1 MKRLLFAATMLATLF
16 VSCMKSEIEV
26 VTVIPSS
33 EDFTASFEN
42 ATRTE
47 LDGTAV
53 VWNENDLLT
62 IFTKTS
68 HNRKYE
74 IKSLSTDC
82 RTATFSYVG
91 FTGTDGTKITTN
103 YALYPYD
110 AEATLANGVITTK
123 WASEQTYDAETGNLS
138 YALMTAAS
146 ETTNFTFANAG
157 ALLRFKLS
165 KIVPDEFT
173 LRGIKLTSAT
183 QNIAGEITIDLNGN
197 KRAVV
202 TDNGVDSI
210 TLEAID
216 TEITLDVQ
224 EFYVAMPAMSFN
236 KGDLS
241 VTFMFDEGNK
251 EFALPAFELAQG
263 SIKNIDYTIKDA
275 EEFTG
280 STPNDG
286 PANNEI
292 WYTNG
297 STTEATTPNKTDVFG
312 ANILSNTYDAEKECW
327 VIKFDGD
334 VTTIGLDAF
343 RNCSSL
349 TSVTIPDSLTT
360 IGYQAFSHCSSLTS
374 VTIGNS
380 VTTIRDYAFY
390 DCSSLT
396 SITIPDSVTTIGY
409 GAFYDCSSL
418 TSVTIPDSVT
428 TIGEDAFCNCS
439 QLQEFKGKFASDDG
453 RCLIQDGTLI
463 AFAPA
468 ELTEYAIPDSVT
480 TIGYGAFYD
489 CSSLTSITIPDSV
502 TTIGEDA
509 FYNCTSLTSVTIPD
523 SVTTIGVCAFAVCDG
538 LTSITI
544 SDSVTTIDEATF
556 AGCSGLTSV
565 NIPNGV
571 TTIGEEAFSNCN
583 GLTSVT
589 IPDSVT
595 TIGNYAFYDCSSLTS
610 VNIPNG
616 VTTIGDYTFAFC
628 YSLTSVNI
636 PDSVTTIGE
645 DAFVYCYGLTSV
657 TIPDSVTTI
666 DSAAFSC
673 CSGLTSVTIPDSVTT
688 IGDKAFSYCI
698 SLTCVYCEAVN
709 PPEGGNQMF
718 LENPSERKIYVPTD
732 SVDAYKSASGWSE
745 YADAIEG
752 YDF

>member
-33 EDFTASFEN
+33 EEFTASFDD

-138 YALMTAAS
+138 YALMTATS

-165 KIVPDEFT
+165 KIVPDDFT

-292 WYTNG
+292 WYTTASEPDTYTVFTNSSEHFG
-297 STTEATTPNKTDVFG
+297 S
-312 ANILSNTYDAEKECW
+312 NIVSHDYDADKGCW
-327 VIKFDGD
+327 VIKFDGEVTKIGD
-334 VTTIGLDAF
+334 YAFWYFDHHDIITTI
-343 RNCSSL
+343 
-349 TSVTIPDSLTT
+349 TIP
-360 IGYQAFSHCSSLTS
+360 
-374 VTIGNS
+374 NS
-380 VTTIRDYAFY
+380 VTSIGEGAFGEHINLTRINIPENVTSIGSSAFY
-390 DCSSLT
+390 GCSSLT
-396 SITIPDSVTTIGY
+396 SITIPDSVTSIGED
-409 GAFYDCSSL
+409 AFYGCSSLTSITIPDSVTSIGEWAFYLCSSLKSITISNSVTSIGDSAFRGCSSL

-428 TIGEDAFCNCS
+428 SIG
-439 QLQEFKGKFASDDG
+439 
-453 RCLIQDGTLI
+453 
-463 AFAPA
+463 
-468 ELTEYAIPDSVT
+468 DS
-480 TIGYGAFYD
+480 AFYD
-489 CSSLTSITIPDSV
+489 CI
-502 TTIGEDA
+502 
-509 FYNCTSLTSVTIPD
+509 
-523 SVTTIGVCAFAVCDG
+523 
-538 LTSITI
+538 
-544 SDSVTTIDEATF
+544 
-556 AGCSGLTSV
+556 
-565 NIPNGV
+565 
-571 TTIGEEAFSNCN
+571 
-583 GLTSVT
+583 
-589 IPDSVT
+589 
-595 TIGNYAFYDCSSLTS
+595 
-610 VNIPNG
+610 
-616 VTTIGDYTFAFC
+616 
-628 YSLTSVNI
+628 
-636 PDSVTTIGE
+636 
-645 DAFVYCYGLTSV
+645 
-657 TIPDSVTTI
+657 
-666 DSAAFSC
+666 
-673 CSGLTSVTIPDSVTT
+673 
-688 IGDKAFSYCI
+688 
-698 SLTCVYCEAVN
+698 
-709 PPEGGNQMF
+709 
-718 LENPSERKIYVPTD
+718 
-732 SVDAYKSASGWSE
+732 
-745 YADAIEG
+745 
-752 YDF
+752 